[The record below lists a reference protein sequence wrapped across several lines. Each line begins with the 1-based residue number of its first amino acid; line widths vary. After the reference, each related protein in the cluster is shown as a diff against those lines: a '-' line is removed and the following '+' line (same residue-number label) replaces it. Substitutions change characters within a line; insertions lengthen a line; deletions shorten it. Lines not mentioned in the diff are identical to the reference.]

1 MSKPTN
7 KFSLEARSSPDGPE
21 GTRAVVTIAAAIFG
35 VGGCHLDPGAQLFA
49 ERPGDSAG
57 DQKPLK
63 PARSAQ

>member
-7 KFSLEARSSPDGPE
+7 KFSLEARASPDGPE
-21 GTRAVVTIAAAIFG
+21 GTRAAVTIAATMFW

-49 ERPGDSAG
+49 ERPGESAG